1 MGMATLAV
9 PGVRL
14 DWEMD
19 ESPYTDLE
27 RPPLD
32 ERALARALVRPGG
45 LWREI
50 EVVAATGSTN
60 ADLVVAAGQGA
71 LEGAV
76 LVAEAQTAGRG
87 RLGRVWQAPPRAG
100 LTFSMLLRPAVPGG
114 RLTWLPLLTGVA
126 VAAAVERL
134 TERAAAGD
142 FGATAGGA
150 VRPTL
155 KWPND
160 VLVGERKLGGILV
173 ESKGEAV
180 IVGVGLNVGLKP
192 DELPVPS
199 ATSLAIERAA
209 VTDRG
214 MLLRAILREFERRYE
229 TWVAAEGDPGPS
241 GVRAAYRAVCATLGR
256 DVRVELP
263 GERVLSGTATDVDE
277 GGWLLVR
284 TADGGEEAVGAGDVV
299 HVRGG

>member
-1 MGMATLAV
+1 MV
-9 PGVRL
+9 S
-14 DWEMD
+14 

-32 ERALARALVRPGG
+32 ERALARAMVRPGG
-45 LWREI
+45 LWGEI
-50 EVVAATGSTN
+50 KVVAATGSTN
-60 ADLVVAAGQGA
+60 ADLVAAARGGA
-71 LEGAV
+71 AAGAV

-100 LTFSMLLRPAVPGG
+100 LTFSLLLRPAVPGV

-126 VAAAVERL
+126 VATAVERL
-134 TERAAAGD
+134 TERAAGGD
-142 FGATAGGA
+142 FGAVAGGGGA

-173 ESKGEAV
+173 ERSGDAA
-180 IVGVGLNVGLKP
+180 IVGVGLNVGLRP
-192 DELPVPS
+192 EELPVPA

-214 MLLRAILREFERRYE
+214 MLLRAILREFERWYE
-229 TWVAAEGDPGPS
+229 PWVAAGGDPGRS

-263 GERVLSGTATDVDE
+263 GERVLSGTAIDIED
-277 GGWLLVR
+277 GGRLLVR
-284 TADGGEEAVGAGDVV
+284 MADGGEEAVGVGDVI
-299 HVRGG
+299 HVRGGT

>member
-1 MGMATLAV
+1 MS
-9 PGVRL
+9 
-14 DWEMD
+14 

-50 EVVAATGSTN
+50 TVVAATGSTN
-60 ADLVVAAGQGA
+60 ADLAAAAGGGA
-71 LEGAV
+71 AAGTV

-87 RLGRVWQAPPRAG
+87 RLGRAWQAPPRAG
-100 LTFSMLLRPAVPGG
+100 LTFSLLLRPAVPGA

-134 TERAAAGD
+134 TERAAGGD
-142 FGATAGGA
+142 FGAAAGGA
-150 VRPTL
+150 VRLSL

-173 ESKGEAV
+173 EGKGDAV
-180 IVGVGLNVGLKP
+180 IVGVGLNVGLRP
-192 DELPVPS
+192 AELPVPS
-199 ATSLAIERAA
+199 ATSLAIEGAA

-214 MLLRAILREFERRYE
+214 MLLRAILREFERWYGA
-229 TWVAAEGDPGPS
+229 WAAADGDPGRS
-241 GVRAAYRAVCATLGR
+241 GVRAAYTAMCATLGR

-263 GERVLSGTATDVDE
+263 GERVLTGAAIDIEESGR
-277 GGWLLVR
+277 LLVR
-284 TADGGEEAVGAGDVV
+284 TVDGGEETVGVGDVI
-299 HVRGG
+299 HVRGGA